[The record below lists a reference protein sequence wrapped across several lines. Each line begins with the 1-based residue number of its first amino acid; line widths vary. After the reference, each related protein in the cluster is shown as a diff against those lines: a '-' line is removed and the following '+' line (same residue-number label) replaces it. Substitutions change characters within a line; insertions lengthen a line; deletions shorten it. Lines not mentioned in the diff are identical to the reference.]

1 MKLTPE
7 FKKAISELSD
17 VEKDKLIFRLIK
29 KDPDLA
35 NRIYF
40 ELIDTDSV
48 EDKRLIV
55 ENEII
60 KYILLQAK
68 RYYSPGYVLME
79 TRFASGKISE
89 HVKITKDKY
98 GEPYLNLLMLIKTL
112 KENQQNLKN
121 TTFGACY
128 TLNIY
133 IVARVYKILTQI
145 QALHEDLHLEFR
157 ELLENLGELFG
168 QFPFLMKV
176 AIQNQLNVNWL
187 FSGEIPNDIVTIQKE
202 LRANGF
208 LK

>member
-7 FKKAISELSD
+7 FKKAISELPNE
-17 VEKDKLIFRLIK
+17 EKDKLIFRLIK

-48 EDKRLIV
+48 EEKRLII
-55 ENEII
+55 ENELV
-60 KYILLQAK
+60 KYIKLQAK

-79 TRFASGKISE
+79 TRFASGKISD

-98 GEPYLNLLMLIKTL
+98 GEPYLNLLMLIQTL
-112 KENQQNLKN
+112 KENQQNLKLS
-121 TTFGACY
+121 TYGACY

-145 QALHEDLHLEFR
+145 QSLHQDFHLEFR
-157 ELLENLGELFG
+157 ESLEKLGELIVD
-168 QFPFLMKV
+168 FPYLMKV
-176 AIQNQLNVNWL
+176 AINNQLDVNWL
-187 FSGEIPNDIVTIQKE
+187 FSGEIPKDIIARQKE
-202 LRANGF
+202 LRTNGF

>member
-7 FKKAISELSD
+7 FKKAISELPNE
-17 VEKDKLIFRLIK
+17 EKDKLIFRLIK

-48 EDKRLIV
+48 EEKRLII
-55 ENEII
+55 ENELV
-60 KYILLQAK
+60 KYIKLQAK

-79 TRFASGKISE
+79 TRFASGKISD

-98 GEPYLNLLMLIKTL
+98 GEPYLNLLMLIQTL
-112 KENQQNLKN
+112 KENQQNLKLS
-121 TTFGACY
+121 TYGACY

-145 QALHEDLHLEFR
+145 QSLHQDFHLEFR
-157 ELLENLGELFG
+157 ESLEKLGELIAD
-168 QFPFLMKV
+168 FPYLMKV
-176 AIQNQLNVNWL
+176 AINNQLDVNWL
-187 FSGEIPNDIVTIQKE
+187 FSGEIPKDIIARQKE
-202 LRANGF
+202 LRTNGF

>member
-7 FKKAISELSD
+7 FKKAISELPNE
-17 VEKDKLIFRLIK
+17 EKDKLIFRLIK

-48 EDKRLIV
+48 EEKRLII
-55 ENEII
+55 ENELA
-60 KYILLQAK
+60 KYIKLQAK

-79 TRFASGKISE
+79 TRFASGKISD

-98 GEPYLNLLMLIKTL
+98 GEPYLNLLMLILTL
-112 KENQQNLKN
+112 RENKQNLKLS
-121 TTFGACY
+121 TYGACY

-133 IVARVYKILTQI
+133 VVARVYRILTQI
-145 QALHEDLHLEFR
+145 QVLHQDFHLEFR
-157 ELLENLGELFG
+157 ESLEKLGELIAD
-168 QFPFLMKV
+168 FPYLMKV
-176 AIQNQLNVNWL
+176 AIHNQLDVNWL
-187 FSGEIPNDIVTIQKE
+187 FRGEIPKDIAARQKE

>member
-7 FKKAISELSD
+7 FKKAISELPNE
-17 VEKDKLIFRLIK
+17 EKDKLIFRLIK

-48 EDKRLIV
+48 EEKRLIIEDELV
-55 ENEII
+55 
-60 KYILLQAK
+60 KYIKLQAK

-79 TRFASGKISE
+79 TRFASGKISD

-98 GEPYLNLLMLIKTL
+98 GEPYLNLLMLIQTL
-112 KENQQNLKN
+112 GENQHNLKLS
-121 TTFGACY
+121 TYGACY

-145 QALHEDLHLEFR
+145 QALHQDFYLEFR
-157 ELLENLGELFG
+157 GSLEKLGELIAD
-168 QFPFLMKV
+168 FPYLMKV
-176 AIQNQLNVNWL
+176 AIHNQLDVNWL
-187 FSGEIPNDIVTIQKE
+187 FSGEIPKDIIARQKE